1 MRLLACVLLCMF
13 SAATLAQDADSDAAP
28 EMAPPG
34 MAAPASD
41 ATTLET
47 LVVTAP
53 PLQMED
59 LYRFRNPVEVDPSSF
74 NRAWHEKQSLE
85 EIGMN
90 GGIVP
95 ILVGMAARQVQKG
108 ARKIPG
114 WKKPEQPAIA
124 RPPPLDEAQSARAA
138 RLYQGNDP

>member
-13 SAATLAQDADSDAAP
+13 SVVAVGQDADSDAAP

-74 NRAWHEKQSLE
+74 KRAWHE
-85 EIGMN
+85 
-90 GGIVP
+90 
-95 ILVGMAARQVQKG
+95 
-108 ARKIPG
+108 
-114 WKKPEQPAIA
+114 
-124 RPPPLDEAQSARAA
+124 
-138 RLYQGNDP
+138 

>member
-34 MAAPASD
+34 MVAPASD

-53 PLQMED
+53 PLEMDD

-95 ILVGMAARQVQKG
+95 ILVGIAARQVQKG

-114 WKKPEQPAIA
+114 WKMPEQPAIA
-124 RPPPLDEAQSARAA
+124 RPPPLDESQAARAA
-138 RLYQGNDP
+138 RLYEGDDR

>member
-13 SAATLAQDADSDAAP
+13 SVVAVGQDADSDAAP

-95 ILVGMAARQVQKG
+95 ILVGMAARQVHKG

-114 WKKPEQPAIA
+114 WKEPVQAAVA
-124 RPPPLDEAQSARAA
+124 RPPPLSEEQAARAL
-138 RLYQGNDP
+138 RLQEAGEP